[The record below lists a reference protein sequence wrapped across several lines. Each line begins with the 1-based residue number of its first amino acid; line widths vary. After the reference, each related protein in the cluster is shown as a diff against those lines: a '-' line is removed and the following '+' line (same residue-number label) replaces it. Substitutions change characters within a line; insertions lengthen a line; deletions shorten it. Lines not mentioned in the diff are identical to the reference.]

1 MVIKGNKG
9 MIIMSKIR
17 NYSNKLSNIKKF
29 NYLILILSFVL
40 LSCSIMALVKSRISV
55 ENIVFKDPT
64 PLVALNLDSSS
75 WSDLRDTIDYVYIDR
90 EKTLTI
96 EIDEGVIGVDYCIT
110 NIMLDHENLN
120 ELSCSWTP
128 YIDGILINQIGNN
141 IVYLQVTDS
150 AEEVTY
156 VNSDY
161 IVLDGYTVNS
171 LTLGREETSYL
182 DETTYITNKSTVSLN
197 FSYHNLN
204 GSELLDHTHNLK
216 SNIALPIGTKLILID
231 NINDKVYEHQIVTST
246 DVYPFTL
253 FKEIGT
259 GTDKPFSESTY
270 YDNGE
275 INEDFTILLDLSNT
289 NISTNYDNVILNIE
303 LYDSLGLNVRPTL
316 FDTLKEFN
324 IYSIVNE
331 EPTNAALHLTTDYI
345 GTPILFNSDSTTDI
359 NITTGLDY
367 KYIND
372 FKIVDTTYE
381 NKEIG
386 LAIKLVDDED
396 NIIDKN
402 YLKNMLFKLGNDVY
416 YPEQDN
422 IIRINLKNGITDITN
437 VLTITTYE
445 NNDDLA
451 EGTYYLK
458 IYNYASYDGY
468 YYDELNDTVLTIPI
482 NVIDNTPNIPYSFDV
497 IMDDTNRII
506 TKTEEDL
513 SIAFNILFNGEL
525 EEPNIR
531 ISLYEKDELTAYNQS
546 YSIIDLED
554 YISDDLNA
562 YADNIYY
569 VSTNPIQY
577 DGSEETY
584 NVLELHSITNNFQ
597 NIAYKLVFELYDG
610 NKKIGKIEKYFIVKE
625 ANHEE
630 EN

>member
-1 MVIKGNKG
+1 
-9 MIIMSKIR
+9 MSKIR